1 MGSKQVLI
9 KLLAVFAAFVCF
21 WDAVLSAPW
30 AHAALNPR
38 AFQKSAVLQPR
49 GFQNQRSAVL
59 QPRKQDSVFQSKQGF
74 ETPLTWTFPHDPV
87 PEAKPDVRNVELKQP
102 VPANTVG
109 VKCGENLVQVEVKQ
123 DLFGIGQLIQP
134 AHLTLGGCAAVG
146 EDVEAQRL
154 IFESELQ
161 GCGSKLEMVEDAFI
175 YTFYLLYK
183 PSTIANTPVVRST
196 EAVVGI
202 ECHYKRKLNV
212 SSNALKPTWTFFAD
226 SKFVEEQLYFSLKLM
241 TDDWQIERASSQYFL
256 GDLIRMEA
264 SVLQYHHVPLRVF
277 VESCVATLVPDIN
290 SKPRYSFIENDG
302 CLVDAALMGSSSK
315 FLPRSQDHKLQIQLE
330 TFIFKQQ
337 YAGPGSN
344 SKTSQEKMDL
354 IYITCHLKATAASS
368 PTSAEDKACS
378 FVNGWWSAD
387 GDDQVCG
394 CCDTTCTMRRARAIS
409 IHADVQWEADAVL
422 GPLSIQ

>member
-9 KLLAVFAAFVCF
+9 KLLAVVAAFGCF
-21 WDAVLSAPW
+21 WDAASSTPW
-30 AHAALNPR
+30 AHAALKPM
-38 AFQKSAVLQPR
+38 AFQRSAVLQPR
-49 GFQNQRSAVL
+49 DFQNQRSAVL
-59 QPRKQDSVFQSKQGF
+59 HPRKQDSVFQSKQVF
-74 ETPLTWTFPHDPV
+74 ETPLTWTFPHNPV
-87 PEAKPDVRNVELKQP
+87 LEAKPEVKNFELKQP
-102 VPANTVG
+102 VPANTVQ

-134 AHLTLGGCAAVG
+134 ADLTLGGCAAAG

-161 GCGSKLEMVEDAFI
+161 GCGSTLKMLEDTFI
-175 YTFYLLYK
+175 YTFHLLYK
-183 PSTIANTPVVRST
+183 PSHIGDTPVVRTT

-212 SSNALKPTWTFFAD
+212 SSNALKPTWTLFAD
-226 SKFVEEQLYFSLKLM
+226 SKLVEAQLYFSLKLM
-241 TDDWQIERASSQYFL
+241 TDDWQIERPSSQYFL

-264 SVLQYHHVPLRVF
+264 SVLEYHHVPLRIF

-302 CLVDAALMGSSSK
+302 CLVDAVLMGSSSQ

-344 SKTSQEKMDL
+344 SRTSQKTMDM

-368 PTSAEDKACS
+368 PTYAEGKACS
-378 FVNGWWSAD
+378 FVNGWRSAD

-409 IHADVQWEADAVL
+409 MDADVQWEADAVL
-422 GPLSIQ
+422 GPISIQ

>member
-9 KLLAVFAAFVCF
+9 KLLAVVAAFVCF

-59 QPRKQDSVFQSKQGF
+59 QPRKQDLVFQSKQGF
-74 ETPLTWTFPHDPV
+74 ETPLTWTFPRDPV

-109 VKCGENLVQVEVKQ
+109 VKCGENLVQVEVTQ

-161 GCGSKLEMVEDAFI
+161 GCGSKLEMAEDAFI

-183 PSTIANTPVVRST
+183 PSNIANTPVVRTT

-212 SSNALKPTWTFFAD
+212 SSNALKPTWTLFAD
-226 SKFVEEQLYFSLKLM
+226 SKLVEEQLYFSLKLM
-241 TDDWQIERASSQYFL
+241 TDDWQMERASSQYFL

-264 SVLQYHHVPLRVF
+264 TILQYHHVPLQVF

-302 CLVDAALMGSSSK
+302 SQ

-337 YAGPGSN
+337 Y
-344 SKTSQEKMDL
+344 EKMDL

-368 PTSAEDKACS
+368 PTSAEGKACS

-422 GPLSIQ
+422 GPISIQ

>member
-9 KLLAVFAAFVCF
+9 KLLAVVAAFVCF

-59 QPRKQDSVFQSKQGF
+59 QPRKQDLVFQSKQGF
-74 ETPLTWTFPHDPV
+74 ETPLTWTFPRDPV

-109 VKCGENLVQVEVKQ
+109 VKCGENLVQVEVTQ

-161 GCGSKLEMVEDAFI
+161 GCGSKLEMAEDAFI

-183 PSTIANTPVVRST
+183 PSNIANTPVVRTT

-212 SSNALKPTWTFFAD
+212 SSNALKPTWTLFAD
-226 SKFVEEQLYFSLKLM
+226 SKLVEEQLYFSLKLM
-241 TDDWQIERASSQYFL
+241 TDDWQMERASSQYFL

-264 SVLQYHHVPLRVF
+264 TILQYHHVPLQVF

-302 CLVDAALMGSSSK
+302 SQ

-330 TFIFKQQ
+330 TFIFKH
-337 YAGPGSN
+337 
-344 SKTSQEKMDL
+344 QEKMDL

-368 PTSAEDKACS
+368 PTSAEGKACS

-409 IHADVQWEADAVL
+409 IHA
-422 GPLSIQ
+422 GMT

>member
-1 MGSKQVLI
+1 MFLGCCVVSSLGSCSSEPQ
-9 KLLAVFAAFVCF
+9 
-21 WDAVLSAPW
+21 
-30 AHAALNPR
+30 

-74 ETPLTWTFPHDPV
+74 ETVPV
-87 PEAKPDVRNVELKQP
+87 
-102 VPANTVG
+102 NTVG

-183 PSTIANTPVVRST
+183 PSNIANTPVVRTT
-196 EAVVGI
+196 EAEVGI
-202 ECHYKRKLNV
+202 ECHYCRKLNV

-226 SKFVEEQLYFSLKLM
+226 SKLVEEQLYFSLKLM

-264 SVLQYHHVPLRVF
+264 SILQYHHVPLRVF

-302 CLVDAALMGSSSK
+302 CLVDAALMGTSSQ

-344 SKTSQEKMDL
+344 SKTSQKEMDL
-354 IYITCHLKATAASS
+354 IYITCHHLKATAASS
-368 PTSAEDKACS
+368 PTYAEGKACS

-409 IHADVQWEADAVL
+409 IHAVGSCPWPYIHPVVL
-422 GPLSIQ
+422 T